1 MLDALCQKAYTACGQ
16 ASGFRLVGH
25 VFTWFCV
32 RRVSIVSW
40 ERVCQCGFATSFR
53 LLTPLLFILTLML
66 SSSNLPGT
74 FLSFLSGYFCTFS
87 RPHLE
92 HQLSAISTTSH
103 RPGRFAI
110 SLRWEIVL
118 TRHRRRRQRQ
128 TVKLESHDAL
138 KAISLSRHSVSS
150 TEKTKQTSQHQGVSA
165 FSLLRVSPSRPS
177 SSKAARATGK
187 PLSSVLRARFVQA
200 SGRSSKSIYTGLSS
214 ACLLVIV
221 VDQDLFK
228 LKSNPHACS
237 KA

>member
-128 TVKLESHDAL
+128 TVKLESYDAL

-165 FSLLRVSPSRPS
+165 FSLLRVDLVPPKQHVRQESLFLPSFVRD
-177 SSKAARATGK
+177 SSKLPDDPQKAYI
-187 PLSSVLRARFVQA
+187 PVCRARVFW
-200 SGRSSKSIYTGLSS
+200 
-214 ACLLVIV
+214 
-221 VDQDLFK
+221 
-228 LKSNPHACS
+228 
-237 KA
+237 